1 MVDNK
6 RDEECELTVNHDG
19 YEDTFQGQLVKE
31 WHQKCDI
38 AKCEDLYMKLKK
50 RKEKF
55 QLFLHHHFNLFILH
69 FPIYIIQF

>member
-38 AKCEDLYMKLKK
+38 VKCEDL
-50 RKEKF
+50 
-55 QLFLHHHFNLFILH
+55 
-69 FPIYIIQF
+69 